1 MRQQFSCLDENLV
14 EQRIVGVNTREH
26 EPFHWLLLNLPKA
39 ETLLIPLLM
48 VTPNHQIIFVA
59 TL

>member
-1 MRQQFSCLDENLV
+1 MRQQCSCLNENLV
-14 EQRIVGVNTREH
+14 ERRIVGVNTRER
-26 EPFHWLLLNLPKA
+26 ESFHWLLLNLPKA